1 MTSPPSLVLTI
12 ALCVLTFLKPSLA
25 VFVSI
30 DCGSSE
36 SFTDE
41 NNIKWTGDD
50 AYIKHGESQQI
61 YLGSDPLSTLRVFTT
76 HKKNC
81 YSIKVGNGEKILT
94 RASFYYG
101 NYDNK
106 FSPPI
111 FDLQFDGNYWATV
124 NTSSYYYVDYEAI
137 YVTKGNFTSI
147 CVAQTKPNQFPF
159 ISSLEVRSLDPTMY
173 SHVDSNHALILQWR
187 YAFGGNQT
195 IRYPDD
201 IFDRIWM
208 PSFGILLSEIKS
220 EASGFDISTAEDHPP
235 SAALKNAIISSSTR
249 EYIQFINYL
258 PTKELPIY
266 ITTYFSEVMKS
277 AVGKRS
283 IQMYID
289 NKPFSSPIV
298 PPFGS
303 VQEVYITNMTA
314 SANTS
319 FILQASDSSTL
330 PPILNALEV
339 YTLSDKLTAGT
350 DSRDVEGLLQLQM
363 AFEVLVEWSGDPC
376 LPYPYNW
383 DWIQC
388 TTDVK
393 PRVIAL
399 YLTGYALQGILPDFS
414 SMNALETID
423 FHNNTIEGAIPHF
436 LGLLPNLKTL
446 NLSYNRFNGSI
457 PTSLKNKNIELDTT
471 NNCLSGMKCQPLSDS
486 SNILPLSPPSP
497 PQLGSGDEPNNPSPQ
512 SELRAGDE
520 PLGGGSIKISDL
532 NIAFIVAMQTLL
544 PLLFMKFV

>member
-1 MTSPPSLVLTI
+1 MTSPPISFVLAIALLVL
-12 ALCVLTFLKPSLA
+12 LFSKPSLT

-36 SFTDE
+36 SSIDK
-41 NNIKWTGDD
+41 NNIRWIGDD
-50 AYIKHGESQQI
+50 DYIQHGESHQV
-61 YLGSDPLSTLRVFTT
+61 YLGSNPLSTLRVFTNR
-76 HKKNC
+76 KKNC
-81 YSIKVGNGEKILT
+81 YSIRVGKGEKILT

-101 NYDNK
+101 NYDDK
-106 FSPPI
+106 FSPPV

-147 CVAQTKPNQFPF
+147 CVAQTRPNQFPF
-159 ISSLEVRSLDPTMY
+159 ISSLEVRSLDPKMY
-173 SHVDSNHALILQWR
+173 SHVDSNHALILKWR
-187 YAFGGNQT
+187 YASGGNQT

-201 IFDRIWM
+201 VFDRIWT
-208 PSFGILLSEIKS
+208 PADGIGLSEVKS
-220 EASGFDISTAEDHPP
+220 EASGIDISTAEDHPP
-235 SAALKNAIISSSTR
+235 EAALENSIVSSSTR
-249 EYIQFINYL
+249 QYMQFINRL

-266 ITTYFSEVMKS
+266 ITAYFSEVMKS

-289 NKPFSSPIV
+289 NKPFLSPIV

-303 VQEVYITNMTA
+303 VKEVYITNMTA
-314 SANTS
+314 SAETS
-319 FILQASDSSTL
+319 FVLQASETSTL
-330 PPILNALEV
+330 PPIINAVEV
-339 YTLSDKLTAGT
+339 YTLSDTLTAGT
-350 DSRDVEGLLQLQM
+350 DSRDVEGLLQLQL

-399 YLTGYALQGILPDFS
+399 YLSGYELRGTLPDFS

-423 FHNNTIEGAIPHF
+423 FHNNTMEGPILDF

-446 NLSYNRFNGSI
+446 NLSYNRFNGTI
-457 PTSLKNKNIELDTT
+457 PASLQNKNIEL
-471 NNCLSGMKCQPLSDS
+471 
-486 SNILPLSPPSP
+486 
-497 PQLGSGDEPNNPSPQ
+497 E
-512 SELRAGDE
+512 
-520 PLGGGSIKISDL
+520 
-532 NIAFIVAMQTLL
+532 
-544 PLLFMKFV
+544 

>member
-1 MTSPPSLVLTI
+1 MTSSPISFLL
-12 ALCVLTFLKPSLA
+12 ALALWLLLFPKPSLT

-36 SFTDE
+36 SSIDE
-41 NNIKWTGDD
+41 NNIRWVGDD
-50 AYIKHGESQQI
+50 AYIQHGESHQV
-61 YLGSDPLSTLRVFTT
+61 YLGSNPLSTLRVFPTRN
-76 HKKNC
+76 KNC
-81 YSIKVGNGEKILT
+81 YSIKVGKGEKILT

-106 FSPPI
+106 FSPPV
-111 FDLQFDGNYWATV
+111 FDLQFDGNFWATV

-173 SHVDSNHALILQWR
+173 THVDSNHALILQWR

-201 IFDRIWM
+201 VFDRIWTAAY
-208 PSFGILLSEIKS
+208 GIGLSEIKS
-220 EASGFDISTAEDHPP
+220 EASGIDTSTAEDHPP
-235 SAALKNAIISSSTR
+235 KAALENAIISSSTTQ
-249 EYIQFINYL
+249 YMQFINRL
-258 PTKELPIY
+258 PTKELSIY
-266 ITTYFSEVMKS
+266 ITAYFSEVMES

-289 NKPFSSPIV
+289 NNPFLSPIV
-298 PPFGS
+298 PPFGT
-303 VQEVYITNMTA
+303 VKEVYITNMTA
-314 SANTS
+314 SAKTT
-319 FILQASDSSTL
+319 FVLQASDTSTL

-339 YTLSDKLTAGT
+339 YALSDTLTAGT
-350 DSRDVEGLLQLQM
+350 DSRDVEGLLQLQL

-393 PRVIAL
+393 PRVIAV
-399 YLTGYALQGILPDFS
+399 YLSGYDLRGTLPDFS
-414 SMNALETID
+414 SMNAIETID
-423 FHNNTIEGAIPHF
+423 LHNNSIEGPIPDF

-457 PTSLKNKNIELDTT
+457 PTSIKNKNIKLDTT
-471 NNCLSGMKCQPLSDS
+471 NNCLSGMKCQLLPPPHLVSSDEP
-486 SNILPLSPPSP
+486 NIPSPPS
-497 PQLGSGDEPNNPSPQ
+497 
-512 SELRAGDE
+512 ELHAGDE
-520 PLGGGSIKISDL
+520 PFGGGSVKINDL
-532 NIAFIVAMQTLL
+532 NIAFIVAVQTLL
-544 PLLFMKFV
+544 PLLFTKFV

>member
-1 MTSPPSLVLTI
+1 MTSPPISFVLAIALLVL
-12 ALCVLTFLKPSLA
+12 LFSKPSLT

-36 SFTDE
+36 SSIDK
-41 NNIKWTGDD
+41 NNIRWIGDD
-50 AYIKHGESQQI
+50 DYIQHGESHQV
-61 YLGSDPLSTLRVFTT
+61 YLGSNPLSTLRVFTNR
-76 HKKNC
+76 KKNC
-81 YSIKVGNGEKILT
+81 YSIRVGKGEKILT

-101 NYDNK
+101 NYDDK
-106 FSPPI
+106 FSPPV

-147 CVAQTKPNQFPF
+147 CVAQTRPNQFPF
-159 ISSLEVRSLDPTMY
+159 ISSLEVRSLDPKMY
-173 SHVDSNHALILQWR
+173 SHVDSNHALILKWR
-187 YAFGGNQT
+187 YASGGNQT

-201 IFDRIWM
+201 VFDRIWT
-208 PSFGILLSEIKS
+208 PADGIGLSEVKS
-220 EASGFDISTAEDHPP
+220 EASGIDISTAEDHPP
-235 SAALKNAIISSSTR
+235 EAALENSIVSSSTR
-249 EYIQFINYL
+249 QYMQFINRL

-266 ITTYFSEVMKS
+266 ITAYFSEVMKS

-289 NKPFSSPIV
+289 NKPFLSPIV

-303 VQEVYITNMTA
+303 VKEVYITNMTA
-314 SANTS
+314 SAETS
-319 FILQASDSSTL
+319 FVLQASETSTL
-330 PPILNALEV
+330 PPIINAVEV
-339 YTLSDKLTAGT
+339 YTLSDTLTAGT
-350 DSRDVEGLLQLQM
+350 DSRDVEGLLQLQL

-399 YLTGYALQGILPDFS
+399 YLSGYELRGTLPDFS

-423 FHNNTIEGAIPHF
+423 FHNNTMEGPILDF

-446 NLSYNRFNGSI
+446 NLSYNRFNGTI
-457 PTSLKNKNIELDTT
+457 PASLQNKNIELDVS
-471 NNCLSGMKCQPLSDS
+471 LSVTS
-486 SNILPLSPPSP
+486 
-497 PQLGSGDEPNNPSPQ
+497 
-512 SELRAGDE
+512 
-520 PLGGGSIKISDL
+520 
-532 NIAFIVAMQTLL
+532 
-544 PLLFMKFV
+544 

>member
-1 MTSPPSLVLTI
+1 MTSPPISFVLAIALLVL
-12 ALCVLTFLKPSLA
+12 LFSKPSLT

-36 SFTDE
+36 SSIDK
-41 NNIKWTGDD
+41 NNIRWIGDD
-50 AYIKHGESQQI
+50 DYIQHGESHQV
-61 YLGSDPLSTLRVFTT
+61 YLGSNPLSTLRVFTNR
-76 HKKNC
+76 KKNC
-81 YSIKVGNGEKILT
+81 YSIRVGKGEKILT

-101 NYDNK
+101 NYDDK
-106 FSPPI
+106 FSPPV

-124 NTSSYYYVDYEAI
+124 NTSSYYYYVDYEAI

-147 CVAQTKPNQFPF
+147 CVAQTRPNQFPF
-159 ISSLEVRSLDPTMY
+159 ISSLEVRSLDPKMY
-173 SHVDSNHALILQWR
+173 SHVDSNHALILKWR
-187 YAFGGNQT
+187 YASGGNQT

-201 IFDRIWM
+201 VFDRIWT
-208 PSFGILLSEIKS
+208 PADGIGLSEVKS
-220 EASGFDISTAEDHPP
+220 EASGIDISTAEDHPP
-235 SAALKNAIISSSTR
+235 EAALENSIVSSSTR
-249 EYIQFINYL
+249 QYMQFINRL

-266 ITTYFSEVMKS
+266 ITAYFSEVMKS

-289 NKPFSSPIV
+289 NKPFLSPIV

-303 VQEVYITNMTA
+303 VKEVYITNMTA
-314 SANTS
+314 SAETS
-319 FILQASDSSTL
+319 FVLQASETSTL
-330 PPILNALEV
+330 PPIINAVEV
-339 YTLSDKLTAGT
+339 YTLSDTLTAGT
-350 DSRDVEGLLQLQM
+350 DSRDVEGLLQLQL

-399 YLTGYALQGILPDFS
+399 YLSGYELRGTLPDFS

-423 FHNNTIEGAIPHF
+423 FHNNTMEGPILDF

-446 NLSYNRFNGSI
+446 NLSYNRFNGTI
-457 PTSLKNKNIELDTT
+457 PASLQNKNIEL
-471 NNCLSGMKCQPLSDS
+471 
-486 SNILPLSPPSP
+486 
-497 PQLGSGDEPNNPSPQ
+497 E
-512 SELRAGDE
+512 
-520 PLGGGSIKISDL
+520 
-532 NIAFIVAMQTLL
+532 
-544 PLLFMKFV
+544 